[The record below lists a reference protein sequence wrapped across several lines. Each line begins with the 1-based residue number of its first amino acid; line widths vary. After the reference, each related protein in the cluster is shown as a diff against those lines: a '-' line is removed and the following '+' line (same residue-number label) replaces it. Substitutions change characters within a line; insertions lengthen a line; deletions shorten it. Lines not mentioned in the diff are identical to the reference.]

1 MRNNPAFGP
10 AGVLC
15 GTGRPVPPVPE
26 FFPDTP
32 YMGKYTAKLR
42 YRMKDENCLI
52 ERLPENKANLLFDN
66 FQFAPAA
73 GQTAAIYDGD
83 IIIGSGVIDYTF

>member
-1 MRNNPAFGP
+1 
-10 AGVLC
+10 
-15 GTGRPVPPVPE
+15 
-26 FFPDTP
+26 
-32 YMGKYTAKLR
+32 
-42 YRMKDENCLI
+42 MKDENCLI

>member
-1 MRNNPAFGP
+1 
-10 AGVLC
+10 
-15 GTGRPVPPVPE
+15 
-26 FFPDTP
+26 
-32 YMGKYTAKLR
+32 MGKYTAKLR
-42 YRMKDENCLI
+42 YRMKDEHCLL
-52 ERLPENKANLLFDN
+52 ERQPENRAKLLFDN

>member
-1 MRNNPAFGP
+1 MSL
-10 AGVLC
+10 VLLASRHLVRKAAAVNFASVNAC
-15 GTGRPVPPVPE
+15 RTLVC
-26 FFPDTP
+26 T
-32 YMGKYTAKLR
+32 
-42 YRMKDENCLI
+42 
-52 ERLPENKANLLFDN
+52 PENKAKLLFDN